1 MSGRFHRPESLSL
14 TPDLSFS
21 RQKLDRPTGLGF
33 PWGAVAPIGRQPCR
47 PVLFVMA
54 VLMIG
59 VCARAD
65 DPAGNDSAAKAAPAT
80 TAASAPS
87 ATDATEKKAEQPAN
101 KPEQKPEAKPEAKPA
116 AKSAE
121 KPEAKPAEK
130 SGHQPA
136 GKAEK
141 PAEKKPAA
149 PPAPK
154 VANVVRFTLRGSM
167 PEGPAAPGLF
177 AELQTSLSA
186 LIERFDAVAADKS
199 VAAVWLRIEDLA
211 VGYGKLQELRDAIA
225 RMRAAGKFVV
235 AELTNAETAEYL
247 VASACDRVV
256 LAPCGNLLL
265 PGVRAEVTFYKG
277 LFDKLGIE
285 FDMMQMGKFKGAAEP
300 FTRAEMSDEFREN
313 MTAIIDDVYERQAE
327 LIAGDRGMKDYQVK
341 VLIDQGLFT
350 PSAAQRAKLVDQVA
364 YADQIE
370 SDLRKRLKV
379 DQLKINTRYRKKQVD
394 ADFSGIGGFMKFMEL
409 LMGGKPGARPS
420 KNKQIAVIYAVGA
433 IVEGKSEADLFGE
446 STVGSST
453 IVAAIRQAAENP
465 KVAAIVLRIDSPGG
479 SATASDLIWREVTR
493 CEKPVI
499 ASMGDVAASGGYY
512 IAMGADK
519 ILAAPTTITG
529 SIGVVGGK
537 VVLRGLY
544 DKLGLTTET
553 ISRGDR
559 SGTLSSNSTFSPEER
574 KAWQEMMRET
584 YRQFVDKAAQGRK
597 KPRRELEEM
606 AQGRVYTGRQ
616 ALDLGLVDQLGTLR
630 DAIAEARSAAGLK
643 DDEPT
648 DILVLPEPKSF
659 FEQLLGLDEEVSLR
673 SAVEPAVA
681 LWPEAAAALG
691 KVRTIRKL
699 VREPVLMW
707 MPYEVRLK

>member
-1 MSGRFHRPESLSL
+1 MSGLFHRAALSL
-14 TPDLSFS
+14 TVVL
-21 RQKLDRPTGLGF
+21 LLGASV
-33 PWGAVAPIGRQPCR
+33 WADESAGDNSAP
-47 PVLFVMA
+47 
-54 VLMIG
+54 
-59 VCARAD
+59 
-65 DPAGNDSAAKAAPAT
+65 KAAPA
-80 TAASAPS
+80 AAA
-87 ATDATEKKAEQPAN
+87 EKNAEQPAA
-101 KPEQKPEAKPEAKPA
+101 KPEQKPDAKSAAKP
-116 AKSAE
+116 AE
-121 KPEAKPAEK
+121 KPEAKP
-130 SGHQPA
+130 SHQPA
-136 GKAEK
+136 SKADEKPAEKK

-154 VANVVRFTLRGSM
+154 AANVVRFTLRGSM

-177 AELQTSLSA
+177 AELQTSLKD
-186 LIERFDAVAADKS
+186 LVERFDAVAADKS
-199 VAAVWLRIEDLA
+199 VSAVWLRIENLA

-225 RMRAAGKFVV
+225 RMRAADKYVV

-256 LAPCGNLLL
+256 LAPCGNLLV

-277 LFDKLGIE
+277 LFDKLGVE

-313 MTAIIDDVYERQAE
+313 MTAIIDDVYQRQAE

-350 PSAAQRAKLVDQVA
+350 PAAAQRAKLVDQVA

-370 SDLRKRLKV
+370 LDLRKRLKV
-379 DQLKINTRYRKKQVD
+379 DELKINTRYRKKQVD
-394 ADFSGIGGFMKFMEL
+394 TDFSGIGGFMKFMEL

-420 KNKQIAVIYAVGA
+420 KNKQIAVIYAVGP

-453 IVAAIRQAAENP
+453 IVGAIRQAAENP

-493 CEKPVI
+493 CEKPVV

-512 IAMGADK
+512 IAMGADT

-559 SGTLSSNSTFSPEER
+559 SGTLSSSSAFSPEDR

-597 KPRRELEEM
+597 KPRRELEQL

-616 ALDLGLVDQLGTLR
+616 ALENGLVDQLGTLS
-630 DAIAEARSAAGLK
+630 DAIAAARKAAGLK
-643 DDEPT
+643 DEEPT
-648 DILVLPEPKSF
+648 DVLVLPEPKSF
-659 FEQLLGLDEEVSLR
+659 FEQLLGLDEEVSLQ
-673 SAVEPAVA
+673 SAVEPALA

-707 MPYEVRLK
+707 MPYDVRLK

>member
-1 MSGRFHRPESLSL
+1 MSS
-14 TPDLSFS
+14 
-21 RQKLDRPTGLGF
+21 QKLQQPLRAGF
-33 PWGAVAPIGRQPCR
+33 VRRAAAPMGWRFCR
-47 PVLFVMA
+47 PALVVMVA
-54 VLMIG
+54 FIIG
-59 VCARAD
+59 VGAWAGE
-65 DPAGNDSAAKAAPAT
+65 PAGNDSATKAPASASKQAAP
-80 TAASAPS
+80 S
-87 ATDATEKKAEQPAN
+87 
-101 KPEQKPEAKPEAKPA
+101 
-116 AKSAE
+116 
-121 KPEAKPAEK
+121 
-130 SGHQPA
+130 
-136 GKAEK
+136 
-141 PAEKKPAA
+141 
-149 PPAPK
+149 APK
-154 VANVVRFTLRGSM
+154 VANVVRFTLRGSL

-177 AELQTSLSA
+177 AELQTSLHD
-186 LIERFDAVAADKS
+186 LVERFDAVAADKS

-211 VGYGKLQELRDAIA
+211 VGYGKLQELRDAIQ
-225 RMRAAGKFVV
+225 RMRAAGKYVV
-235 AELTNAETAEYL
+235 AELTNAETAQYL

-277 LFDKLGIE
+277 LFDKLGVE

-300 FTRAEMSDEFREN
+300 FTRAEMSDALREN
-313 MTAIIDDVYERQAE
+313 MTAIIDDVYQRQAE

-370 SDLRKRLKV
+370 ADLRKRLKV
-379 DQLKINTRYRKKQVD
+379 DELKINTRYRKKQVD
-394 ADFSGIGGFMKFMEL
+394 TDFSGIAGFMKFMEL

-420 KNKQIAVIYAVGA
+420 KNKQIAVVYAVGP

-446 STVGSST
+446 SNVGSST
-453 IVAAIRQAAENP
+453 IVGAIRQAAENP

-479 SATASDLIWREVTR
+479 SATASDLIWREITR

-537 VVLRGLY
+537 MVLRGLY

-559 SGTLSSNSTFSPEER
+559 SGTLSTNSTFSPEER

-597 KPRRELEEM
+597 KPRRELEEL

-616 ALDLGLVDQLGTLR
+616 ALENGLIDQLGTLR
-630 DAIAEARSAAGLK
+630 DAIAAARAAAGLK

-648 DILVLPEPKSF
+648 DLMVLPEPKSF
-659 FEQLLGLDEEVSLR
+659 FEQLLGLDEDVSLQ

-681 LWPEAAAALG
+681 LWPEAAAAWA
-691 KVRTIRKL
+691 KMRTIRKL
-699 VREPVLMW
+699 IREPVLMW
-707 MPYEVRLK
+707 MPYDVRLK

>member
-1 MSGRFHRPESLSL
+1 MSGMLHR
-14 TPDLSFS
+14 
-21 RQKLDRPTGLGF
+21 
-33 PWGAVAPIGRQPCR
+33 A
-47 PVLFVMA
+47 LFVMA
-54 VLMIG
+54 LLMTG
-59 VCARAD
+59 ALVWAD
-65 DPAGNDSAAKAAPAT
+65 QPAGSDSAPKASPA
-80 TAASAPS
+80 AAA
-87 ATDATEKKAEQPAN
+87 AERAVQPAS
-101 KPEQKPEAKPEAKPA
+101 KSEQEPAANAESKPA
-116 AKSAE
+116 KSEVQSDTKTVE
-121 KPEAKPAEK
+121 KP
-130 SGHQPA
+130 GRQPA

-141 PAEKKPAA
+141 PVEKTVEKAAAKLAEKKPAA
-149 PPAPK
+149 PPPK
-154 VANVVRFTLRGSM
+154 TANVVRFTLRGTM

-177 AELQTSLSA
+177 AELQTSLKD
-186 LIERFDAVAADKS
+186 LVDRFDAVAADKS
-199 VAAVWLRIEDLA
+199 IDAVWLRIEDLT
-211 VGYGKLQELRDAIA
+211 VGYGKLQELRDAIK
-225 RMRAAGKFVV
+225 RMRAADKYVV
-235 AELTNAETAEYL
+235 AELNNAETAQYL

-256 LAPCGNLLL
+256 LAPGGNLLV

-300 FTRAEMSDEFREN
+300 FTRAEMSDALREN

-350 PSAAQRAKLVDQVA
+350 PAAALRAKLVDQVA

-370 SDLRKRLKV
+370 ADLRKRLKV
-379 DQLKINTRYRKKQVD
+379 DELKINTRYRKKQVD
-394 ADFSGIGGFMKFMEL
+394 TDFSGIAGFMKFMEL

-420 KNKQIAVIYAVGA
+420 KNKQIAVVYAVGP
-433 IVEGKSEADLFGE
+433 IVEGRSEADLFGE

-453 IVAAIRQAAENP
+453 VVGAIRQAAENP

-479 SATASDLIWREVTR
+479 SATASDLIWREITR

-597 KPRRELEEM
+597 KPRRELEEL

-616 ALDLGLVDQLGTLR
+616 ALENGLVDQLGTLR
-630 DAIAEARSAAGLK
+630 DAIAEARAAAGLK

-659 FEQLLGLDEEVSLR
+659 FEQLLGLDEDVSLQ
-673 SAVEPAVA
+673 SAIEPAVA
-681 LWPEAAAALG
+681 LWPEAAAAIG

-699 VREPVLMW
+699 IREPALMW
-707 MPYEVRLK
+707 MPYDVRLK